1 MFRIRKHRPRRVA
14 IRKNRPDAAPLWH
27 TLRTPA
33 VMGAIAIALGFWI
46 IASAVSTLRERVVRH
61 RPDQY
66 AHENIFSRVDF
77 DYTDPQ
83 VVTRLK
89 EAAREASPR
98 VYRAADTCFDDLERT
113 LLALPEQVVRLA
125 PDQLPKELRLDG
137 GTITALKQI
146 HAQNKEQYPKWVR
159 SYTDQLRA
167 ARDQGKLIVL
177 PQDEWLSE
185 TRSPSRSTIKLLP
198 ATPAAEPLVIGK
210 GEAFY
215 VPSAGGGEAQRA
227 SLLQRIGPMA
237 EILFPSP
244 LGARLAGYTVDS
256 LTATHRLDRD
266 LSNAAQAEAE
276 KHVPLAAASR
286 PIRRNE
292 SILVREGEL
301 VTAAQWPLLAAE
313 QRAFIGQLPWQDRLR
328 SHLGMAG
335 ILLLATVALSAYVT
349 VFQPRVVQNRMRA
362 VALAALLLLMLL
374 LPMVAAAGTW
384 SLLLF
389 ATAPTLLAAMVLAIA
404 YDQRFAIGVATVHA
418 IIVTVALA
426 QPVGF
431 FAILWLG
438 VLTSCFLLDDVRSRS
453 KLIEVGGLT
462 ALVMMAAAAAV
473 GAATLEPAGVIGRQC
488 LFAGASGLGVG
499 FIVLGILDFIEK
511 RFKITTSMTLLEY
524 ADASNPLLR
533 RLAVE
538 APGTYSHSLQVA
550 TLAEAAAEAIGANS
564 LLCRVGSYYHDV
576 GKINKPDYFCE
587 NQMGGANRHL
597 NLNPNVSLLIIV
609 GHVKD
614 GVELAKEYGL
624 PPAILPIIQQHH
636 GTTLVEYFY
645 HQACKQTGDGGQ
657 DVPDSQYRYPG
668 PRPRSRECAIVM
680 IADCVES
687 ATRAMVDPTPS
698 RIEGLIH
705 TLILRRLEDQ
715 QFDDSDLTFAE
726 LATIEKTMVKTLLSI
741 YHGRLAYP
749 STAAATQAP
758 PAETAPATK
767 TA

>member
-1 MFRIRKHRPRRVA
+1 
-14 IRKNRPDAAPLWH
+14 
-27 TLRTPA
+27 
-33 VMGAIAIALGFWI
+33 
-46 IASAVSTLRERVVRH
+46 VVRH
-61 RPDQY
+61 RPDSH
-66 AHENIFSRVDF
+66 ARENIFSRVDF

-83 VVTRLK
+83 MVARLK

-98 VYRAADTCFDDLERT
+98 VYRAVPECFDELERT
-113 LLALPEQVVRLA
+113 LLALPEQVVRLS
-125 PDQLPKELRLDG
+125 PEQLPPELRLDG

-146 HAQNKEQYPKWVR
+146 HAQDKEPYQRWVR
-159 SYTDQLRA
+159 AYTAQLRE
-167 ARDQGKLIVL
+167 ARDKGKLIVL
-177 PQDEWLSE
+177 PREEWLSE
-185 TRSPSRSTIKLLP
+185 TRSPSRSSIKLLP
-198 ATPAAEPLVIGK
+198 AAPAGEALVVDKREAFQAATPAA
-210 GEAFY
+210 
-215 VPSAGGGEAQRA
+215 GGETQRA
-227 SLLQRIGPMA
+227 SLLQRVAPLA
-237 EILFPSP
+237 EAALLPSP

-256 LTATHRLDRD
+256 LSPTHQLDRD

-276 KHVPLAAASR
+276 KHVPLAAAIR

-292 SILVREGEL
+292 SILVREGER
-301 VTAAQWPLLAAE
+301 VSAVQWPLLAAE
-313 QRAFIGQLPWQDRLR
+313 QRAYIDQLPWRDRLLA
-328 SHLGMAG
+328 HLGMAG
-335 ILLLATVALSAYVT
+335 VLLLATVALAAYVT
-349 VFQPRVVQNRMRA
+349 VFQPRVVQNHMRGI
-362 VALAALLLLMLL
+362 ALAALLLLMLL
-374 LPMVAAAGTW
+374 IPMVAATGTW
-384 SLLLF
+384 PLLLF
-389 ATAPTLLAAMVLAIA
+389 ATAPTLLAAMILAIA
-404 YDQRFAIGVATVHA
+404 YDQRFAIGVATIHA
-418 IIVTVALA
+418 IMVTVALD

-431 FAILWLG
+431 FAVLWLG
-438 VLTSCFLLDDVRSRS
+438 VLTCCFLLDDVRSRS
-453 KLIEVGGLT
+453 KLVEVGGIT
-462 ALVMMAAAAAV
+462 ALVMMLASAAA
-473 GAATLEPAGVIGRQC
+473 GAASLEPLGVIGRNC

-511 RFKITTSMTLLEY
+511 RFRITTSMTLLEY

-597 NLNPNVSLLIIV
+597 NLNPNVSLLIII

-645 HQACKQTGDGGQ
+645 HQACRQAGSTGDEGQ
-657 DVPDSQYRYPG
+657 EVSDTQYRYPG

-705 TLILRRLEDQ
+705 DLILRRLEDQ
-715 QFDDSDLTFAE
+715 QFDEADLTFAE
-726 LATIEKTMVKTLLSI
+726 LASIEKTMVKTLLSI

-758 PAETAPATK
+758 APESPPAAATK